1 MATLMADRAA
11 RLGLRQL
18 LPAVAG
24 IYVTQSIITV
34 LITQALPTLLRDQGA
49 SLEIAGLTAL
59 LWLPWGVRFLWAP
72 YIERWR
78 LPSGTAERQSR
89 KIVLLGQWMMAFIL
103 FAIGVVCWYE
113 QLSLVTHIGWI
124 LGTLLLAALVAATA
138 DIACDGFVVDQLSE
152 GRRGWGNSIQVG
164 GAYVGAMLGS
174 GGFLLLVRWWGWEQA
189 LMATGLVI
197 LLLTVPMLMVKEPA
211 RAHSTEKDHH
221 PSLWYAFRRPEVRL
235 GLVML
240 LLSSVGIRLSLG
252 MFGPFLLDKG
262 MDLDQVG
269 WLFGSLYIGA
279 GLGGA
284 IVGGFVVRVAPG
296 WRAVWIAVA
305 LKACILALLAV
316 AAPVASLSVVTFLIV
331 AMFAVMGVLWVAL
344 YSKLMSLASPLQ
356 AGVDFTLF
364 QSGDALLAGV
374 AGVLGGWLSQHFG
387 YATCFGLAAVLT
399 LIATVLVRH
408 QDQSGRAT
416 TAATPSQG

>member
-1 MATLMADRAA
+1 MSTALPDNAA

-18 LPAVAG
+18 LLAVAG

-34 LITQALPTLLRDQGA
+34 LITQALPTLLRNEGA

-78 LPSGTAERQSR
+78 LPQGVVERRSR
-89 KIVLLGQWMMAFIL
+89 RIVLLGQWMMAFIL
-103 FAIGVVCWYE
+103 FVIGVVCWFG
-113 QLSLVTHIGWI
+113 QLSLVSHIGWI
-124 LGTLLLAALVAATA
+124 LGALLLAAVVAATA

-164 GAYVGAMLGS
+164 GAYLGAMLGS
-174 GGFLLLVRWWGWEQA
+174 GGFLLLVRWWGWEVA

-197 LLLTVPMLMVKEPA
+197 LLLTIPMVMTKEPA
-211 RAHSTEKDHH
+211 RQSHVETNHQ
-221 PSLWYAFRRPEVRL
+221 PSLWYALRRPEVRL
-235 GLVML
+235 GLLML
-240 LLSSVGIRLSLG
+240 LVSSVGIRLSLG

-262 MDLDQVG
+262 MSLDQVG

-284 IVGGFVVRVAPG
+284 VVGGFFVRFVPG
-296 WRAVWIAVA
+296 WRAVWIAVGV
-305 LKACILALLAV
+305 KACVLALLAM
-316 AAPVASLSVVTFLIV
+316 AAPTASLSVVTWLV
-331 AMFAVMGVLWVAL
+331 VVMFAVMGVLWVAL
-344 YSKLMSLASPLQ
+344 YSTLMSLASPLQ
-356 AGVDFTLF
+356 AGVDFTMF

-374 AGVLGGWLSQHFG
+374 AGVLAGWLSQHFG

-399 LIATVLVRH
+399 LIGTVMVRQ
-408 QDQSGRAT
+408 QDQKAN
-416 TAATPSQG
+416 AHVAVDAVQG